1 MPYYP
6 QPRKFR
12 ADVRPS
18 EHVVITENSHE
29 HRLHKKYIINLRNL
43 GRNKKTIKILM
54 TNLPMKKI
62 NY

>member
-29 HRLHKKYIINLRNL
+29 HRLHKKSE
-43 GRNKKTIKILM
+43 
-54 TNLPMKKI
+54 
-62 NY
+62 